1 MFSLMQYGRGDLSI
15 SCPHIGI
22 AFSRPLVHVGAPAS
36 IIKQANDTVRR
47 NAPQLNMAQR
57 HQAIAIGNFETG
69 FGVSGSWLFDDGR
82 PSYNW
87 GGLVGSGTAGSL
99 THGDVAPD
107 GTPVTYGFQA
117 FNNMDEAF
125 RAFLRTWSKS
135 DTMEAA
141 ARGDALGT
149 ARAMYGHHYFGGTH
163 GTDEDRI
170 QLYGKGIYN
179 GSTEVAKI
187 LGEPTVVAQNRP
199 LSKTS
204 IGGIIIVTSACAAIA
219 YWLYSSYKRVI

>member
-1 MFSLMQYGRGDLSI
+1 MFSLMHHDRGDLSI
-15 SCPHIGI
+15 SCPHIGV
-22 AFSRPLVHVGAPAS
+22 AFSRPRVHVGAS
-36 IIKQANDTVRR
+36 SSLIQQANAVVLR

-57 HQAIAIGNFETG
+57 HMAIAIGNFETG

-99 THGDVAPD
+99 THGDIAPD
-107 GTPVTYGFQA
+107 GTPVKYGFQA
-117 FNNMDEAF
+117 FNNMDEGF
-125 RAFLRTWSKS
+125 RAFLGTWKKA

-149 ARAMYGHHYFGGTH
+149 ARAMYGHHYFGGTK

-170 QLYGKGIYN
+170 RLYGKGIFN
-179 GSTEVAKI
+179 GSNEVANI
-187 LGEPTVVAQNRP
+187 LGEPHVVVAEKSA
-199 LSKTS
+199 SKARS
-204 IGGIIIVTSACAAIA
+204 VGGVIVVTGACAAIA
-219 YWLYSSYKRVI
+219 YWLYKEVI